1 MKRAALPQKLRDNY
15 TWQLR
20 PPFAEIF
27 DSKPWWTQARDAAID
42 SVAALY
48 ELARRHPRVG
58 ALRTKFLTSNWHG
71 QELGPPLAGRAFRR
85 MADAAFKDVGDQH
98 AAIHCLCLIG
108 LKAWISL
115 DLKDREFWEMS
126 AGKLKGVDCRDR
138 GAQCVGL
145 ISDGLNELI
154 LASVSRLNLPNGSL
168 QFHVEA
174 TRGDTPARVA
184 AANPHLADAATKRIA
199 AEFQKNPPRASELEA
214 VIARNAGAAFRNGE
228 FIFTLAPDLTHER
241 AVAIFAE
248 AYRAEQAEAGLE
260 PQRGR

>member
-1 MKRAALPQKLRDNY
+1 
-15 TWQLR
+15 
-20 PPFAEIF
+20 
-27 DSKPWWTQARDAAID
+27 
-42 SVAALY
+42 
-48 ELARRHPRVG
+48 
-58 ALRTKFLTSNWHG
+58 
-71 QELGPPLAGRAFRR
+71 

-260 PQRGR
+260 PQRGRWADWLPAVVEFERDARRPVRSKAGNFTRYRRIMDGIDFAPKQSRFMQFTVPD